1 MFVKVTG
8 FWKLQNHYSF
18 LRNIL
23 IQHSAILIHM
33 RFWFLF
39 AEENVCLSQ
48 VLLDMMNELQQE
60 CHIAGFSET
69 TNNAIFQ
76 YALTGVKDKLVEDQ
90 R

>member
-1 MFVKVTG
+1 
-8 FWKLQNHYSF
+8 
-18 LRNIL
+18 
-23 IQHSAILIHM
+23 M

>member
-1 MFVKVTG
+1 
-8 FWKLQNHYSF
+8 
-18 LRNIL
+18 
-23 IQHSAILIHM
+23 
-33 RFWFLF
+33 LF

>member
-1 MFVKVTG
+1 MCILF
-8 FWKLQNHYSF
+8 F
-18 LRNIL
+18 L
-23 IQHSAILIHM
+23 SKDSV
-33 RFWFLF
+33 F
-39 AEENVCLSQ
+39 LSQ

-90 R
+90 LISNPICISEYV

>member
-1 MFVKVTG
+1 
-8 FWKLQNHYSF
+8 
-18 LRNIL
+18 
-23 IQHSAILIHM
+23 M

-39 AEENVCLSQ
+39 LEENVFLSQ